1 MREYSEL
8 CAHREWVLGGYSSIL
23 AAPAYHSARVWGPI
37 MQTIKAAV
45 VAIAA
50 RFGIQIGEQSATR
63 EVPTPKPPPIPR
75 PPGMRDDHP
84 LVLNGRYQ

>member
-1 MREYSEL
+1 
-8 CAHREWVLGGYSSIL
+8 
-23 AAPAYHSARVWGPI
+23 